1 MHHCGMRYILFQL
14 QLIWSRRLYLAE
26 DMTNLNTFIQGLESS
41 FSELFFSE
49 SIHIACNIFSCKIL
63 IILYKMLII
72 IEIFN
77 ETKNELYAILYQNVA
92 IFDWQELVSLF
103 QVQEK
108 LKTCRNSKWS
118 ISSRIIIWLTN
129 SK

>member
-1 MHHCGMRYILFQL
+1 MHHCGVRYILFQL

-49 SIHIACNIFSCKIL
+49 SIHIACS
-63 IILYKMLII
+63 ILYKMLII

-92 IFDWQELVSLF
+92 IFD
-103 QVQEK
+103 
-108 LKTCRNSKWS
+108 
-118 ISSRIIIWLTN
+118 
-129 SK
+129 